1 MRWYK
6 RLGALLLAA
15 VLILGFC
22 QIPGDRAEAATTHI
36 ITDVEMIGDVREFSE
51 KKSQTSEKVVLADKD
66 PIMID
71 PQTHTVYFIY
81 KSLPAYPEVTTKTV
95 TYQYDLK
102 AYIRINAI
110 DPAGEI
116 NTEKIMS
123 NLVIQSK
130 LNKDGSVTHALA
142 VGLTAKTTNSETVRS
157 AACKLVS
164 ETERPD
170 FSIKFDGNNPQITS
184 MAMKAGMKIKGVPVK
199 EIKITQNKLS
209 SEQLATEDILDAG
222 VIDINLERNLVDGD
236 GVNQIEIN
244 SGYYTVEIGCPS
256 TYKYANINNYIIRW
270 QRNSKETY
278 LNLEAV
284 KADGT
289 TKQTF
294 RYKVNLNIAAHLY
307 TLSDRSFL
315 DIDGISDLT
324 TNIESR
330 VDNEAGGVMTIKTR
344 KYLSGL
350 SRLPVKPHYAA
361 GAFMVP
367 DSITGGTLN
376 EDGSITPKNLNKGLR
391 FTIQNAMGDQKP
403 YSIQVVT
410 PWALQWKDS
419 DNSQIKNVLKDDVVQ
434 ERTGA
439 ATHTVETL
447 DAGSNVEVQLT
458 APKGKVLDKVVLKK
472 GDGSTVDGVTYKNGS
487 FSFVMPSDVVT
498 IESISWKDGR
508 YHNVSVSAEDTDGKK
523 LDSQY
528 CTATIKVGDVED
540 TVAAV
545 NDTVT
550 LLPKTEEHPYYQ
562 YELDHWV
569 YDASLKNVKQDE
581 TTHALT
587 FTMPDQEVAI
597 KAVYKKT
604 GTQMTF
610 QLKGANGGW
619 FQGYMDN
626 QGHTFYVRTEGQG
639 YTDIFKPG
647 AQIKLSL
654 IITNS
659 TGYRFDGWKNAE
671 GTAWEDNGTWEGSQP
686 VITIDSEPQTWV
698 AEFKD
703 KAFGLVRL
711 QSADESQG
719 TVTGTYKESTGTT
732 FETVYEGEEVALTAT
747 AREGYLFD
755 HWEVVDEDNTTR
767 DLLKDAGST
776 ATLTRAEGDR
786 KELTVTAVFK
796 VDPAYKSK
804 ECEITNVEL
813 LDKDRKVVRGMTNK
827 DGRTLTI
834 ALTKTDM
841 SAEDAEGLAQ
851 EGKYYLRITHSD
863 KATVFH
869 RTFDD
874 AHPINPELAWN
885 KGNVTCPITVNSLG
899 EEFVVTAEDPTCQQT
914 YTIKIT
920 YESEKPVISD
930 MTVERTSET
939 EAKVTFTSDTKGNY
953 FYLYKKANAEE
964 PTQDEVLASA
974 LKGSIG
980 AGSSQTINLKDL
992 SNTAYKVYLVVKGNM
1007 NGAMPSDVVTIDVP
1021 KIGNYTVGNFCSESG
1036 GTVTVDKKRADAGE
1050 KITVT
1055 VTPKTGMKLDSLT
1068 YSTDLAGS
1076 APVSILDKK
1085 VSEGVYVFDMPTA
1098 NITIGC
1104 TWSKT
1109 SETEGPTIT
1118 GFVINGTSGTISQ
1131 SAGTIKITMPYGTD
1145 LTSLKPEITL
1155 QNAVSVSPASGTAV
1169 NLSSP
1174 VTYTVTAEDGTTK
1187 TYTVTAT
1194 VAAQS
1199 TSDKLWEGMLDNVG
1213 GSTDHSGKNTWWEKA
1228 KDKKKHNNYPTY
1240 W

>member
-15 VLILGFC
+15 VLILGLC
-22 QIPGDRAEAATTHI
+22 QIPGGEVEAATNFTIKNIEFTSKEITGGYDDYEHDDFVI
-36 ITDVEMIGDVREFSE
+36 ELSDTPIIWDKRNNEMYLVYKTLPDTSGLSAEDEEGIYFDITDGVNVE
-51 KKSQTSEKVVLADKD
+51 TD
-66 PIMID
+66 PDGAFGKI
-71 PQTHTVYFIY
+71 FIFVCANPEL
-81 KSLPAYPEVTTKTV
+81 SLWE
-95 TYQYDLK
+95 
-102 AYIRINAI
+102 
-110 DPAGEI
+110 
-116 NTEKIMS
+116 
-123 NLVIQSK
+123 IQSSSNEYEYAGPK
-130 LNKDGSVTHALA
+130 LI
-142 VGLTAKTTNSETVRS
+142 
-157 AACKLVS
+157 LVS
-164 ETERPD
+164 EDNKPNLDE
-170 FSIKFDGNNPQITS
+170 KFEGNFPQITS
-184 MAMKAGMKIKGVPVK
+184 FKMKEKINNLSVEEVT
-199 EIKITQNKLS
+199 ITQNKLTS
-209 SEQLATEDILDAG
+209 IQLENEELLDAG
-222 VIDINLERNLVDGD
+222 IIDIRLERNLSVEDA
-236 GVNQIEIN
+236 VNQVGIT
-244 SGYYTVEIGCPS
+244 SAFYDAT
-256 TYKYANINNYIIRW
+256 IRW
-270 QRNSKETY
+270 PDSYTTAKIISYSIDWKQNSQDPPY
-278 LNLEAV
+278 LELEAI

-294 RYKVNLNIAAHLY
+294 RYKVKLNIAAHLY

-315 DIDGISDLT
+315 DIGGISDLR

-330 VDNEAGGVMTIKTR
+330 VDNEEKGVMTIKTS
-344 KYLSGL
+344 KYLSRL
-350 SRLPVKPHYAA
+350 SGLPVKPHYAA

-376 EDGSITPKNLNKGLR
+376 KDGSITPKNLNKGLR

-434 ERTGA
+434 ERTFA
-439 ATHTVETL
+439 ATYTVETL

-472 GDGSTVDGVTYKNGS
+472 GDGSNVDGVTYKNGS

-508 YHNVSVSAEDTDGKK
+508 YHNVSVSAKDTDGKE

-540 TVAAV
+540 TVAAMK
-545 NDTVT
+545 DTVT
-550 LLPKTEEHPYYQ
+550 LLPKTEQHPYYQ
-562 YELDHWV
+562 YELDHWD
-569 YDASLKNVKQDE
+569 YDASVLKDARRNE

-587 FTMPDQEVAI
+587 FTMPDQEVAV

-647 AQIKLSL
+647 AQIKLNL
-654 IITNS
+654 TITNS
-659 TGYRFDGWKNAE
+659 TGYRFDGWKNAD
-671 GTAWEDNGTWEGSQP
+671 GTAWEDDGTWEGGQP

-703 KAFGLVRL
+703 KAFGLVTL

-719 TVTGTYKESTGTT
+719 TVTGTYKESTGIT

-767 DLLKDAGST
+767 DLLKDAGPT

-786 KELTVTAVFK
+786 KDLTVTAVFK

-841 SAEDAEGLAQ
+841 SAEDAEGLKM
-851 EGKYYLRITHSD
+851 EGKYFLRITHSP
-863 KATVFH
+863 KSTVYH
-869 RTFDD
+869 SSFDD
-874 AHPINPELAWN
+874 AHPTNPNLAWN
-885 KGNVTCPITVNSLG
+885 KGNVTCPIEVNSLG
-899 EEFVVTAEDPTCQQT
+899 EEFVVTAKDPTCQQT

-1007 NGAMPSDVVTIDVP
+1007 NGAMPSDVVAIAVP
-1021 KIGNYTVGNFCSESG
+1021 KIGTYTVGNFCSESG
-1036 GTVTVDKKRADAGE
+1036 GTVTVDKTRADAGE

-1109 SETEGPTIT
+1109 SETDGPTIT

-1169 NLSSP
+1169 NLSGP

>member
-15 VLILGFC
+15 VLILGLC
-22 QIPGDRAEAATTHI
+22 QIPKGEVEAGSKYSITNITLLDGKRTFTGDKGNI
-36 ITDVEMIGDVREFSE
+36 IT
-51 KKSQTSEKVVLADKD
+51 LAEKD
-66 PIMID
+66 PIVVDTASDII
-71 PQTHTVYFIY
+71 TIY
-81 KSLPAYPEVTTKTV
+81 YTSISDFPTGDSTEWET
-95 TYQYDLK
+95 YDLK
-102 AYIRINAI
+102 NDVEITVKGFTENVSKRTFAIYTDPNKKVSGRIIAQ
-110 DPAGEI
+110 
-116 NTEKIMS
+116 EKPIKKAS
-123 NLVIQSK
+123 YLADTGNLVLKPESERS
-130 LNKDGSVTHALA
+130 DGT
-142 VGLTAKTTNSETVRS
+142 
-157 AACKLVS
+157 
-164 ETERPD
+164 
-170 FSIKFDGNNPQITS
+170 KFDGNYPQITS
-184 MAMKAGMKIKGVPVK
+184 FKVKDGVEIKGVLVK
-199 EIKITQNKLS
+199 STEVKSLKLTD
-209 SEQLATEDILDAG
+209 EQLNEDVIDAGIINIVLQTPLKATDDVAQVTLSNAFYIAKIGRPESYVSAILDNTTLNWRPNTQA
-222 VIDINLERNLVDGD
+222 
-236 GVNQIEIN
+236 
-244 SGYYTVEIGCPS
+244 
-256 TYKYANINNYIIRW
+256 
-270 QRNSKETY
+270 TY
-278 LNLEAV
+278 LNINAK

-289 TKQTF
+289 EQIF
-294 RYKVNLNIAAHLY
+294 RYKVNLNIAACLY
-307 TLSDRSFL
+307 VSQDDFKSFL
-315 DIDGISDLT
+315 DIDGILGLT
-324 TNIESR
+324 SNIESR

-376 EDGSITPKNLNKGLR
+376 KDGSITPKNLNTGLR

-458 APKGKVLDKVVLKK
+458 APKGKVLDKVVLKN

-498 IESISWKDGR
+498 IESISWKDGS
-508 YHNVSVSAEDTDGKK
+508 YHNVSVSVKDTDGKK

-540 TVAAV
+540 TVAAMG
-545 NDTVT
+545 DTVT
-550 LLPKTEEHPYYQ
+550 LLSKTEEHPYYQ
-562 YELDHWV
+562 YELDHWD
-569 YDASLKNVKQDE
+569 YDASVLKDARRDE

-587 FTMPDQEVAI
+587 FTMPNQEVAV

-619 FQGYMDN
+619 FQGYMDK
-626 QGHTFYVRTEGQG
+626 QGHTFNVRTEGQG
-639 YTDIFKPG
+639 YTDIFKRG
-647 AQIKLSL
+647 AQIKLNL
-654 IITNS
+654 TITNS
-659 TGYRFDGWKNAE
+659 TGYRFDGWKNAD
-671 GTAWEDNGTWEGSQP
+671 GTAWEDNGTWEGGQP

-698 AEFKD
+698 AEFKA
-703 KAFGLVRL
+703 KAFGSVRL

-732 FETVYEGEEVALTAT
+732 FETVYEGEKVALTAT

-767 DLLKDAGST
+767 DLLKDAGPT
-776 ATLTRAEGDR
+776 ATLTRAEGDG
-786 KELTVTAVFK
+786 KDLTVTAVFK
-796 VDPAYKSK
+796 VDPNYKSK

-813 LDKDRKVVRGMTNK
+813 LDKDGKVVRGMTNK

-874 AHPINPELAWN
+874 AHPINPDLAWN

-899 EEFVVTAEDPTCQQT
+899 EEFVVTAEDPMCQKT

-930 MTVERTSET
+930 VTVERTSET

-1007 NGAMPSDVVTIDVP
+1007 NGAMPSDVVAIDVP
-1021 KIGNYTVGNFCSESG
+1021 KIGTYTVGNFCSESG

-1109 SETEGPTIT
+1109 SETDGPTIT

>member
-6 RLGALLLAA
+6 RLGALLLSA
-15 VLILGFC
+15 VLILGLC
-22 QIPGDRAEAATTHI
+22 QIPKGEVEAGSKYSITNITLLAGKKTFTGDKGNI
-36 ITDVEMIGDVREFSE
+36 IT
-51 KKSQTSEKVVLADKD
+51 LAEKD
-66 PIMID
+66 PIVVDTASDII
-71 PQTHTVYFIY
+71 TIY
-81 KSLPAYPEVTTKTV
+81 YTSISDFPTGDSTEWET
-95 TYQYDLK
+95 YDLK
-102 AYIRINAI
+102 NDVEITVKGFTENVSKRTFAIYTDPNKKVSGRIIAQ
-110 DPAGEI
+110 
-116 NTEKIMS
+116 EKPTKKAS
-123 NLVIQSK
+123 Y
-130 LNKDGSVTHALA
+130 LA
-142 VGLTAKTTNSETVRS
+142 DSG
-157 AACKLVS
+157 KLVLKPES
-164 ETERPD
+164 ERSDGT
-170 FSIKFDGNNPQITS
+170 KFAGNYPQITS
-184 MAMKAGMKIKGVPVK
+184 FKVKDGVEIKGVLVK
-199 EIKITQNKLS
+199 STEVTSLKLTD
-209 SEQLATEDILDAG
+209 EQLNEDVIDAGIINIVLQTPLKATDDVAQVTLSNAFYIAKIGRPESYVSAILDNTTLNWRPNTQA
-222 VIDINLERNLVDGD
+222 
-236 GVNQIEIN
+236 
-244 SGYYTVEIGCPS
+244 
-256 TYKYANINNYIIRW
+256 
-270 QRNSKETY
+270 TY
-278 LNLEAV
+278 LNINAK

-289 TKQTF
+289 EQIF
-294 RYKVNLNIAAHLY
+294 RYKVNLNIAACLY
-307 TLSDRSFL
+307 VSQDDFKSFL
-315 DIDGISDLT
+315 DIDGISGLT
-324 TNIESR
+324 TDIKSR
-330 VDNEAGGVMTIKTR
+330 VDNEEKGVMTITTK
-344 KYLSGL
+344 KYLSRLSGL
-350 SRLPVKPHYAA
+350 RVKPHYAA
-361 GAFMVP
+361 GAFMDP

-376 EDGSITPKNLNKGLR
+376 EDGSITPKNLNTGLR
-391 FTIQNAMGDQKP
+391 FTIQNAMGDKKP

-410 PWALQWKDS
+410 PWALQWEDS
-419 DNSQIKNVLKDDVVQ
+419 INSQIKNVLKDDVVQ
-434 ERTGA
+434 ERTDA

-447 DAGSNVEVQLT
+447 DADSNVEVQLT
-458 APKGKVLDKVVLKK
+458 APKGKVLDKVVLEKGNGNIVEDVKYKK
-472 GDGSTVDGVTYKNGS
+472 GS

-498 IESISWKDGR
+498 IKSISWKPGR
-508 YHNVSVSAEDTDGKK
+508 YHNVSVSAVDTDGKK

-528 CTATIKVGDVED
+528 CTATIKVGDVDD
-540 TVAAV
+540 TVADV

-550 LLPKTEEHPYYQ
+550 LLSKTKDHPYYQ

-569 YDASLKNVKQDE
+569 YDPSLQNVKQDE
-581 TTHALT
+581 TTHELT
-587 FTMPDQEVAI
+587 FTMPDKEVAI
-597 KAVYKKT
+597 TAVYKKT

-626 QGHTFYVRTEGQG
+626 RGNTFNVRTEGQG
-639 YTDIFKPG
+639 YTDIFKRG
-647 AQIKLSL
+647 ARIKLNL
-654 IITNS
+654 TITNS
-659 TGYRFDGWKNAE
+659 TGYRFDGWKNE
-671 GTAWEDNGTWEGSQP
+671 YGTAWEDDGTWEGGQP
-686 VITIDSEPQTWV
+686 VITIGSESQTWV

-703 KAFGLVRL
+703 KLFGSVRL

-732 FETVYEGEEVALTAT
+732 FETVFEGEEVALTAT

-755 HWEVVDEDNTTR
+755 YWKVVDDANTTR
-767 DLLKDAGST
+767 DLLKDAGPT
-776 ATLTRAEGDR
+776 ATLTRAEGDG
-786 KELTVTAVFK
+786 KDLTVTAVFK
-796 VDPAYKSK
+796 VDQAYKSK

-813 LDKDRKVVRGMTNK
+813 LDKDGKVVRGMPNK

-841 SAEDAEGLAQ
+841 SAEDAEGLKM
-851 EGKYYLRITHSD
+851 EGKYFLRITHSP
-863 KATVFH
+863 KSTVYHSSFN
-869 RTFDD
+869 D
-874 AHPINPELAWN
+874 ALPTNPNLAWN
-885 KGNVTCPITVNSLG
+885 KGNVTCPIEVNSLG

-930 MTVERTSET
+930 VTVERTSET
-939 EAKVTFTSDTKGNY
+939 AKVTFTSDTKGNY

-964 PTQDEVLASA
+964 PTQDDVLASA

-1007 NGAMPSDVVTIDVP
+1007 KGAMPSDVVTIEVP
-1021 KIGNYTVGNFCSESG
+1021 KLGTYTVGNFCSESG
-1036 GTVTVDKKRADAGE
+1036 GTVTVDKTRADAGE

-1055 VTPKTGMKLDSLT
+1055 VTPKAGMKLDSLT

-1109 SETEGPTIT
+1109 SETDGPTIK

-1145 LTSLKPEITL
+1145 LTSLKPEIAL

-1169 NLSSP
+1169 NLSGP

>member
-15 VLILGFC
+15 VLILGLC
-22 QIPGDRAEAATTHI
+22 QIPGDRVEAAETYK
-36 ITDVEMIGDVREFSE
+36 ITDVKVKNDI
-51 KKSQTSEKVVLADKD
+51 TSFNCNYGPSKNSDKRLMLADNPIRVDTQKD
-66 PIMID
+66 I
-71 PQTHTVYFIY
+71 VYVVY
-81 KSLPAYPEVTTKTV
+81 KSLPEYPDTGADWYGTANDIKVTLAPSADDATIKLFRVILSGTTKTATALLQV
-95 TYQYDLK
+95 QVGKTKVVYNNSRGNIKVLSESDY
-102 AYIRINAI
+102 
-110 DPAGEI
+110 
-116 NTEKIMS
+116 
-123 NLVIQSK
+123 SK
-130 LNKDGSVTHALA
+130 L
-142 VGLTAKTTNSETVRS
+142 SENTF
-157 AACKLVS
+157 
-164 ETERPD
+164 E
-170 FSIKFDGNNPQITS
+170 GNYPQITS
-184 MAMKAGMKIKGVPVK
+184 FGLLAGKDIAGVSTDGALV
-199 EIKITQNKLS
+199 KITQNNIKDADLNS
-209 SEQLATEDILDAG
+209 SKSLDAG
-222 VIDINLERNLVDGD
+222 SIDITLTQSIDAYSQVRLSNA
-236 GVNQIEIN
+236 
-244 SGYYTVEIGCPS
+244 YYTAEFGCPN
-256 TYKYANINNYIIRW
+256 TYQAASIQKEDLVW
-270 QRNSKETY
+270 DSKTHIVY
-278 LNLEAV
+278 LNLLATNKNNLE
-284 KADGT
+284 
-289 TKQTF
+289 QTF
-294 RYKVNLNIAAHLY
+294 RYKVNLNIAGYLY

-315 DIDGISDLT
+315 DIDGILGLT

-330 VDNEAGGVMTIKTR
+330 VDNEAKGVMTIKTR

-350 SRLPVKPHYAA
+350 SGLPVKPHYAA
-361 GAFMVP
+361 GAFMVA

-376 EDGSITPKNLNKGLR
+376 KDGSITPENLNKGLR

-528 CTATIKVGDVED
+528 CSATIKVGDVED

-610 QLKGANGGW
+610 QLKGANGGR

-626 QGHTFYVRTEGQG
+626 QGHTFYVSTEGQG

-654 IITNS
+654 TITNS

-671 GTAWEDNGTWEGSQP
+671 GTAWEDDGTWEGSQP
-686 VITIDSEPQTWV
+686 VITIGSEPQTWV
-698 AEFKD
+698 AEFKA
-703 KAFGLVRL
+703 KAFGSVRL
-711 QSADESQG
+711 QCADESQG

-755 HWEVVDEDNTTR
+755 HWEVVDEDKTTR
-767 DLLKDAGST
+767 DLLKDAGPT
-776 ATLTRAEGDR
+776 ATLTRAEGDG
-786 KELTVTAVFK
+786 KDLTVTAVFK

-874 AHPINPELAWN
+874 AHPINPDLAWN

-899 EEFVVTAEDPTCQQT
+899 EEFVVTAEDPTCQKT

-930 MTVERTSET
+930 VTVERTSET

-953 FYLYKKANAEE
+953 FYRYKKANADE
-964 PTQDEVLASA
+964 PTQDEVLASP

-992 SNTAYKVYLVVKGNM
+992 SDTAYKVYLVVKGNM
-1007 NGAMPSDVVTIDVP
+1007 NGSMPSDVMEIDVP
-1021 KIGNYTVGNFCSESG
+1021 KLGSYTIGNVCSNSG
-1036 GTVTVDKKRADAGE
+1036 GTVTIDKKRADAGE

-1055 VTPKTGMKLDSLT
+1055 VTANAGMKLDSLVYT
-1068 YSTDLAGS
+1068 KDNAPGM
-1076 APVSILDKK
+1076 APVSILDGK
-1085 VSEGVYVFDMPTA
+1085 VSDGVYTFEMPTA
-1098 NITIGC
+1098 HITVGC
-1104 TWSKT
+1104 TWSKA
-1109 SETEGPTIT
+1109 SETDGPIISA
-1118 GFVINGTSGTISQ
+1118 FQINGVSGTISQ
-1131 SAGTIKITMPYGTD
+1131 TAGTIKITLPYGTD
-1145 LTSLKPEITL
+1145 LTSLKPEITVK
-1155 QNAVSVSPASGTAV
+1155 NAKSVSPASGAAV
-1169 NLSSP
+1169 NLTAP

-1194 VAAQS
+1194 VADKS
-1199 TSDKLWEGMLDNVG
+1199 LSDKLWEDVLNQTG
-1213 GSTDHSGKNTWWEKA
+1213 GSTDSSGKNTWWNKA
-1228 KDKKKHNNYPTY
+1228 RDMKKNNNYPTY

>member
-15 VLILGFC
+15 VLILGLC
-22 QIPGDRAEAATTHI
+22 QIPGGDVEAATAVTYRVKNVTFNKTTF
-36 ITDVEMIGDVREFSE
+36 TDSTGQYTM
-51 KKSQTSEKVVLADKD
+51 QLADTNPVMVDEKND
-66 PIMID
+66 TIYI
-71 PQTHTVYFIY
+71 IY
-81 KSLPAYPEVTTKTV
+81 KSIP
-95 TYQYDLK
+95 
-102 AYIRINAI
+102 
-110 DPAGEI
+110 
-116 NTEKIMS
+116 
-123 NLVIQSK
+123 
-130 LNKDGSVTHALA
+130 
-142 VGLTAKTTNSETVRS
+142 
-157 AACKLVS
+157 
-164 ETERPD
+164 ERPD
-170 FSIKFDGNNPQITS
+170 GNTIQFICKNDVAIESDPSSTAVYQFTIAVISKSIEGASTTATVKVGTRRDKTTTRFVLKSEADRPTIGGDKFDGKYPQITS
-184 MAMKAGMKIKGVPVK
+184 FDLLAGNKIAGISTNNATVDIVQK
-199 EIKITQNKLS
+199 
-209 SEQLATEDILDAG
+209 QLTAEELASNNILDAG
-222 VIDINLERNLVDGD
+222 SINITLAEAIGASSQVRLEKT
-236 GVNQIEIN
+236 
-244 SGYYTVEIGCPS
+244 YYSVKSGCPD
-256 TYKYANINNYIIRW
+256 TYQRASVLTKDLIWDSKTHEVYLDLSAKKANGSDQI
-270 QRNSKETY
+270 
-278 LNLEAV
+278 
-284 KADGT
+284 
-289 TKQTF
+289 F
-294 RYKVNLNIAAHLY
+294 RYRVNLNIAGYLY
-307 TLSDRSFL
+307 TLSDNSFL
-315 DIDGISDLT
+315 DISGFFGSNM
-324 TNIESR
+324 NIESC
-330 VDNEAGGVMTIKTR
+330 VSDEVEGVMTITTK
-344 KYLSGL
+344 KYVFALSK
-350 SRLPVKPHYAA
+350 STITPHYAA
-361 GAFMVP
+361 GAFMVA

-376 EDGSITPKNLNKGLR
+376 EDGSITPENLNKGLS
-391 FTIQNAMGDQKP
+391 FKIQNAMGNQKT

-410 PWALQWKDS
+410 PWAMQWNDSINNQLKRVLMNGTVQTSALIAQGTFMADTLTKD
-419 DNSQIKNVLKDDVVQ
+419 
-434 ERTGA
+434 
-439 ATHTVETL
+439 
-447 DAGSNVEVQLT
+447 SNVEVQLT
-458 APKGKVLDKVVLKK
+458 TPKGQVLDKVVLKK
-472 GDGSTVDGVTYKNGS
+472 SDGSTVDGVTYKNGS

-498 IESISWKDGR
+498 IESISWKDGS
-508 YHNVSVSAEDTDGKK
+508 YHNVSVSAEDTDGKE

-528 CTATIKVGDVED
+528 CTATIKVGDMED
-540 TVAAV
+540 AVAAV

-562 YELDHWV
+562 YEFDHWD
-569 YDASLKNVKQDE
+569 YGASVLNGEQLDE

-587 FTMPDQEVAI
+587 FTMPDQEVAV

-647 AQIKLSL
+647 AQIKLNL
-654 IITNS
+654 MITNS
-659 TGYRFDGWKNAE
+659 TGYRFDGWKNAA
-671 GTAWEDNGTWEGSQP
+671 GTAWEDDGSWEGGSP
-686 VITIDSEPQTWV
+686 VITVGSERQTWV

-703 KAFGLVRL
+703 KAFGSVTL

-719 TVTGTYKESTGTT
+719 TVTGTHKESTGTS
-732 FETVYEGEEVALTAT
+732 FDQVFEGEEVALTAT

-755 HWEVVDEDNTTR
+755 QWKVVDEDNTTR
-767 DLLKDAGST
+767 DLLKDAGPK

-786 KELTVTAVFK
+786 KDLTVTAVFK

-813 LDKDRKVVRGMTNK
+813 LDKDGKVVRGMTNK

-841 SAEDAEGLAQ
+841 SAEDAEGLKM
-851 EGKYYLRITHSD
+851 EGKYFLRITHSP
-863 KATVFH
+863 KSMVYHSSFN
-869 RTFDD
+869 D
-874 AHPINPELAWN
+874 ALPTNPNLAWN
-885 KGNVTCPITVNSLG
+885 KGNVTCPIEVNSLG
-899 EEFVVTAEDPTCQQT
+899 EEFVVTAQDPTYHQT

-930 MTVERTSET
+930 VTVERTSET
-939 EAKVTFTSDTKGNY
+939 AKVTFTSDTKGNY

-1007 NGAMPSDVVTIDVP
+1007 KGAMPSDVVTIEVP
-1021 KIGNYTVGNFCSESG
+1021 KLGTYTVGNFCSESG
-1036 GTVTVDKKRADAGE
+1036 GTVTVDKTRADAGE

-1109 SETEGPTIT
+1109 SETDGPTIT

-1169 NLSSP
+1169 NLSGP

>member
-15 VLILGFC
+15 VLILGLC
-22 QIPGDRAEAATTHI
+22 QIPKGEVEAGSKYSITNITLLDGKRTFTGDKGNI
-36 ITDVEMIGDVREFSE
+36 IT
-51 KKSQTSEKVVLADKD
+51 LAEKD
-66 PIMID
+66 PIVVDTASDII
-71 PQTHTVYFIY
+71 TIY
-81 KSLPAYPEVTTKTV
+81 YTSISDFPTGDSTEWET
-95 TYQYDLK
+95 YDLK
-102 AYIRINAI
+102 NDVEITVKGFTENVSKRTFAIYTYPNKKVSGRIIAQ
-110 DPAGEI
+110 
-116 NTEKIMS
+116 EKPTKKAS
-123 NLVIQSK
+123 YLADTGNLVLKPESERS
-130 LNKDGSVTHALA
+130 DGT
-142 VGLTAKTTNSETVRS
+142 
-157 AACKLVS
+157 
-164 ETERPD
+164 
-170 FSIKFDGNNPQITS
+170 KFDGNYPQITS
-184 MAMKAGMKIKGVPVK
+184 FKVKDGVEIKGVLVK
-199 EIKITQNKLS
+199 STEVKSLKLTD
-209 SEQLATEDILDAG
+209 EQLNEDVIDAGIINIVLQTPLKATDDVAQVTLSNAFYIAKIGRPESYVSAILDNTTLNWRPNTQA
-222 VIDINLERNLVDGD
+222 
-236 GVNQIEIN
+236 
-244 SGYYTVEIGCPS
+244 
-256 TYKYANINNYIIRW
+256 
-270 QRNSKETY
+270 TY
-278 LNLEAV
+278 LNINAK

-289 TKQTF
+289 EQIF
-294 RYKVNLNIAAHLY
+294 RYKVNLNIAACLY
-307 TLSDRSFL
+307 VSQDDFKSFL
-315 DIDGISDLT
+315 DIDGILGLT
-324 TNIESR
+324 SNIESR

-376 EDGSITPKNLNKGLR
+376 KDGSITPKNLNTGLR

-458 APKGKVLDKVVLKK
+458 APKGKVLDKVVLKN

-498 IESISWKDGR
+498 IESISWKDGS
-508 YHNVSVSAEDTDGKK
+508 YHNVSVSVKDTDGKK

-550 LLPKTEEHPYYQ
+550 LTAKTEPHDYYKYQ
-562 YELDHWV
+562 LDHWEYNAEV
-569 YDASLKNVKQDE
+569 LKDAQADKE
-581 TTHALT
+581 AGTLT

-597 KAVYKKT
+597 TPVYKKV

-610 QLKGANGGW
+610 GIKEPDGGS
-619 FQGYMDN
+619 FRGFYGDGYYLQVDKTN
-626 QGHTFYVRTEGQG
+626 PS
-639 YTDIFKPG
+639 YTDIYKPG
-647 AQIKLSL
+647 ARIQLSL
-654 IITNS
+654 TVNS
-659 TGYRFDGWKNAE
+659 TGYRFVGWTDGQGNTWGQDAANWSGNNA
-671 GTAWEDNGTWEGSQP
+671 TLTIGS
-686 VITIDSEPQTWV
+686 TPQTWI
-698 AEFKD
+698 AEFEAKQFASVTLKSEND
-703 KAFGLVRL
+703 
-711 QSADESQG
+711 QMG
-719 TVTGTYKESTGTT
+719 TVTGTYQDKEGTY
-732 FETVYEGEEVALTAT
+732 FDTVFDGDEITLKAAPKK
-747 AREGYLFD
+747 GYLFD
-755 HWEVVDEDNTTR
+755 KWEVAGAEVTMPE
-767 DLLKDAGST
+767 DAGAET
-776 ATLTRAEGDR
+776 TFTMPKTGQDLTI
-786 KELTVTAVFK
+786 TAVFK
-796 VDPAYKSK
+796 EDPDYKSDA
-804 ECEITNVEL
+804 CEITNVEL
-813 LDKDRKVVRGMTNK
+813 LDSDGKVVRAMTGK
-827 DGRTLTI
+827 EGTTLTI

-874 AHPINPELAWN
+874 AHPSYPDLAWN

-899 EEFVVTAEDPTCQQT
+899 EEFVVTAEAPKYQKT

-953 FYLYKKANAEE
+953 SYLYKKANAEE

-1007 NGAMPSDVVTIDVP
+1007 NGAMPSDVVAIDVP
-1021 KIGNYTVGNFCSESG
+1021 KIGTYTVGNFCSESG

>member
-15 VLILGFC
+15 VLILGLC
-22 QIPGDRAEAATTHI
+22 QIPGGDVEAATAVTYRVKNVTFNKTTF
-36 ITDVEMIGDVREFSE
+36 TDSTGQYTM
-51 KKSQTSEKVVLADKD
+51 QLADTNPVMVDEKND
-66 PIMID
+66 II
-71 PQTHTVYFIY
+71 YIIY
-81 KSLPAYPEVTTKTV
+81 KSIP
-95 TYQYDLK
+95 
-102 AYIRINAI
+102 
-110 DPAGEI
+110 
-116 NTEKIMS
+116 
-123 NLVIQSK
+123 
-130 LNKDGSVTHALA
+130 
-142 VGLTAKTTNSETVRS
+142 
-157 AACKLVS
+157 
-164 ETERPD
+164 ERPD
-170 FSIKFDGNNPQITS
+170 GDTIQFICKNDVAIESDPSSTKVYQFTIAVNSKSIEGDPTKATVKVGTRRDITTTTFVLKSDTDRPTIGGDKFDGEYPQITS
-184 MAMKAGMKIKGVPVK
+184 FDLLAGN
-199 EIKITQNKLS
+199 EIAGISTNNATVDIVQKHLTA
-209 SEQLATEDILDAG
+209 EELASNNILDAG
-222 VIDINLERNLVDGD
+222 SINITLAEAIGAFRQVRLGKTYYSVKSGCPDITYQTASVLTKDLLWDSRTHIVYLDLLATNKNNLE
-236 GVNQIEIN
+236 
-244 SGYYTVEIGCPS
+244 
-256 TYKYANINNYIIRW
+256 
-270 QRNSKETY
+270 
-278 LNLEAV
+278 
-284 KADGT
+284 
-289 TKQTF
+289 QTF
-294 RYKVNLNIAAHLY
+294 RYKVNLNIAGYLY

-315 DIDGISDLT
+315 DIDGILGLT

-330 VDNEAGGVMTIKTR
+330 VDNEVDGVMTIKTR

-350 SRLPVKPHYAA
+350 SGLPVKPHYAA
-361 GAFMVP
+361 GAFMVA

-376 EDGSITPKNLNKGLR
+376 KDGSITPENLNKGLSFR
-391 FTIQNAMGDQKP
+391 IQNAMGDQKP

-410 PWALQWKDS
+410 PWALQWKGS
-419 DNSQIKNVLKDDVVQ
+419 DNSQIKNVLKDGVVQ

-439 ATHTVETL
+439 ATYTVETL

-508 YHNVSVSAEDTDGKK
+508 YHNVSVSAEDTDGKE

-540 TVAAV
+540 TVAAMK
-545 NDTVT
+545 DTVT
-550 LLPKTEEHPYYQ
+550 LLPKTEQHPYYQ
-562 YELDHWV
+562 YELDHWD
-569 YDASLKNVKQDE
+569 YDASVLKDARRDE

-587 FTMPDQEVAI
+587 FTMPDQEVAV

-647 AQIKLSL
+647 AQIKLNLTS
-654 IITNS
+654 TNS
-659 TGYRFDGWKNAE
+659 TGYRFDGWKNAY
-671 GTAWEDNGTWEGSQP
+671 GTAWEDNGTWKGGQP
-686 VITIDSEPQTWV
+686 VIMIGSEPQTWV
-698 AEFKD
+698 AEFKA
-703 KAFGLVRL
+703 KAFGSVTL

-719 TVTGTYKESTGTT
+719 TVTGTYKESTGIT

-747 AREGYLFD
+747 ASEGYLFD
-755 HWEVVDEDNTTR
+755 HWDVVDEDNTTR
-767 DLLKDAGST
+767 DLLKDAGPT
-776 ATLTRAEGDR
+776 ATLTRAEGDG
-786 KELTVTAVFK
+786 KDLTVTAVFK
-796 VDPAYKSK
+796 VDPVYKSK

-813 LDKDRKVVRGMTNK
+813 LDKDGKVVRGMSNK

-841 SAEDAEGLAQ
+841 SAEDAEGLKM
-851 EGKYYLRITHSD
+851 EGKYFLRITHSP
-863 KATVFH
+863 KSTVYH
-869 RTFDD
+869 SSFDD
-874 AHPINPELAWN
+874 AHPTNPDLAWN
-885 KGNVTCPITVNSLG
+885 KGNVTCPIEVNSLG

-930 MTVERTSET
+930 MTVERASET

-953 FYLYKKANAEE
+953 SYLYKKANAEE

-1007 NGAMPSDVVTIDVP
+1007 NGAMPSDVVAIAVP
-1021 KIGNYTVGNFCSESG
+1021 KIGTYTVGNFCSESG
-1036 GTVTVDKKRADAGE
+1036 GTVTVDKTRADAGE

-1109 SETEGPTIT
+1109 SETDGPTIT

-1169 NLSSP
+1169 NLSGP

>member
-15 VLILGFC
+15 VLILGLC
-22 QIPGDRAEAATTHI
+22 QIPGGEVEAATNFTIKNIEFTSKEITGGYDDYEHDDFVI
-36 ITDVEMIGDVREFSE
+36 ELSDTPIIWDKRNNEMYLVYKTLPDTSGLSAEDEEGIYFDITDGVNVE
-51 KKSQTSEKVVLADKD
+51 TD
-66 PIMID
+66 PDGAFGKI
-71 PQTHTVYFIY
+71 FIFVCANPEL
-81 KSLPAYPEVTTKTV
+81 SLWE
-95 TYQYDLK
+95 
-102 AYIRINAI
+102 
-110 DPAGEI
+110 
-116 NTEKIMS
+116 
-123 NLVIQSK
+123 IQSSSNEYEYAGPK
-130 LNKDGSVTHALA
+130 LI
-142 VGLTAKTTNSETVRS
+142 
-157 AACKLVS
+157 LVS
-164 ETERPD
+164 EDNKPNLDE
-170 FSIKFDGNNPQITS
+170 KFEGNFPQITS
-184 MAMKAGMKIKGVPVK
+184 FKMKEKINNLSVEEVT
-199 EIKITQNKLS
+199 ITQNKLTS
-209 SEQLATEDILDAG
+209 IQLENEELLDAG
-222 VIDINLERNLVDGD
+222 IIDIRLERNLSVEDA
-236 GVNQIEIN
+236 VNQVGIT
-244 SGYYTVEIGCPS
+244 SAFYDAT
-256 TYKYANINNYIIRW
+256 IRW
-270 QRNSKETY
+270 PDSYTTAKIISYSIDWKQNSQDPPY
-278 LNLEAV
+278 LELEAI

-294 RYKVNLNIAAHLY
+294 RYKVKLNIAAHLY

-315 DIDGISDLT
+315 DIGGISNLR

-330 VDNEAGGVMTIKTR
+330 VDNEEKGVMTIKTS
-344 KYLSGL
+344 KYLSRL
-350 SRLPVKPHYAA
+350 SGLPVKPHYAA

-376 EDGSITPKNLNKGLR
+376 KDGSITPKNLNKGLR

-419 DNSQIKNVLKDDVVQ
+419 DNSQIKNVLKDGVVQ
-434 ERTGA
+434 DRTFA
-439 ATHTVETL
+439 ATYTVETL

-498 IESISWKDGR
+498 IESISWKNGR

-550 LLPKTEEHPYYQ
+550 LTAKTEPHDYYKYQ
-562 YELDHWV
+562 LDHWEYNAEV
-569 YDASLKNVKQDE
+569 LKDAQADKE
-581 TTHALT
+581 AGTLT

-597 KAVYKKT
+597 TPVYKKV

-610 QLKGANGGW
+610 GIKEPDGGS
-619 FQGYMDN
+619 FRGFYGDGYYLQVDKTN
-626 QGHTFYVRTEGQG
+626 PS
-639 YTDIFKPG
+639 YTDIYKPG
-647 AQIKLSL
+647 ARIQLSL
-654 IITNS
+654 TVNS
-659 TGYRFDGWKNAE
+659 TGYRFVGWTDGQGNTWGQDAANWSGNNA
-671 GTAWEDNGTWEGSQP
+671 TLTIGS
-686 VITIDSEPQTWV
+686 TPQTWI
-698 AEFKD
+698 AEFEAKQFASVTLKSEND
-703 KAFGLVRL
+703 
-711 QSADESQG
+711 QMG
-719 TVTGTYKESTGTT
+719 TVTGTYQDKEGTY
-732 FETVYEGEEVALTAT
+732 FDTVFDGDEITLKAAPKK
-747 AREGYLFD
+747 GYLFD
-755 HWEVVDEDNTTR
+755 KWEVAGAEVTMPE
-767 DLLKDAGST
+767 DAGAET
-776 ATLTRAEGDR
+776 TFTMPKTGQDLTI
-786 KELTVTAVFK
+786 TAVFK
-796 VDPAYKSK
+796 EDPDYKSDA
-804 ECEITNVEL
+804 CEITNVEL
-813 LDKDRKVVRGMTNK
+813 LDSDGKVVRAMTGK
-827 DGRTLTI
+827 EGTTLTI

-874 AHPINPELAWN
+874 AHPSYPDLAWN

-899 EEFVVTAEDPTCQQT
+899 EEFVVTAEDPMCQQT

-953 FYLYKKANAEE
+953 SYLYKKANAEE

-1007 NGAMPSDVVTIDVP
+1007 NGAMPSDVVAIAVP
-1021 KIGNYTVGNFCSESG
+1021 KIGTYTVGNFCSESG
-1036 GTVTVDKKRADAGE
+1036 GTVTVDKTRADAGE

-1169 NLSSP
+1169 NLSGP

>member
-15 VLILGFC
+15 VLILGLC
-22 QIPGDRAEAATTHI
+22 QIPGGDVEAAAAVTYRVKNVTFNKTTF
-36 ITDVEMIGDVREFSE
+36 TDSTGKYTM
-51 KKSQTSEKVVLADKD
+51 QLADTNPVMVDEKND
-66 PIMID
+66 KIYI
-71 PQTHTVYFIY
+71 IY
-81 KSLPAYPEVTTKTV
+81 KSIP
-95 TYQYDLK
+95 
-102 AYIRINAI
+102 
-110 DPAGEI
+110 
-116 NTEKIMS
+116 
-123 NLVIQSK
+123 
-130 LNKDGSVTHALA
+130 
-142 VGLTAKTTNSETVRS
+142 
-157 AACKLVS
+157 
-164 ETERPD
+164 ERPD
-170 FSIKFDGNNPQITS
+170 GDTIQFICKNDVAIESDPSSTNVYRFTISVFSKSIEGDPTKVTVNVGTRRDKTTTTFVLKSDTDRPTIGGDKFDGEYPQITS
-184 MAMKAGMKIKGVPVK
+184 FDLLAGN
-199 EIKITQNKLS
+199 EIAGISTNNATVDIVQKHLTA
-209 SEQLATEDILDAG
+209 EELASNNILDAG
-222 VIDINLERNLVDGD
+222 SINITLAEAIGAFPQVRLG
-236 GVNQIEIN
+236 ET
-244 SGYYTVEIGCPS
+244 YYSVKSGCPDI
-256 TYKYANINNYIIRW
+256 TYQTASVLTKDLIW
-270 QRNSKETY
+270 DSKTHIVY
-278 LNLEAV
+278 LDLSAKKENGS
-284 KADGT
+284 D
-289 TKQTF
+289 QIF
-294 RYKVNLNIAAHLY
+294 RYRVNLNIAGYLY

-315 DIDGISDLT
+315 DIEGISDLT
-324 TNIESR
+324 SNIESR
-330 VDNEAGGVMTIKTR
+330 VDNEAERVMTIKTR
-344 KYLSGL
+344 KYLSKL
-350 SRLPVKPHYAA
+350 SRLRVKPHYAA
-361 GAFMVP
+361 GAFMA
-367 DSITGGTLN
+367 DDKITGGTLN
-376 EDGSITPKNLNKGLR
+376 KDGSITPENLNKGLS
-391 FTIQNAMGDQKP
+391 FTIQNAMGDKKP

-419 DNSQIKNVLKDDVVQ
+419 INSQIKNVLKNGDVQ
-434 ERTGA
+434 ESTFA
-439 ATHTVETL
+439 ATYTVETL

-508 YHNVSVSAEDTDGKK
+508 YHNVSVSAEDTDRKK

-562 YELDHWV
+562 YELDHWI

-626 QGHTFYVRTEGQG
+626 QGHTFSVRTEGQG

-659 TGYRFDGWKNAE
+659 TGYRFDGWKNAK

-686 VITIDSEPQTWV
+686 VITIGSESQTWV

-767 DLLKDAGST
+767 DLLKHAGST

-786 KELTVTAVFK
+786 KDLTVTAVFK

-804 ECEITNVEL
+804 KCEITNVEL

-874 AHPINPELAWN
+874 AHPINPDLAWN

-899 EEFVVTAEDPTCQQT
+899 EEFVVTAEDPMCQQT

-953 FYLYKKANAEE
+953 SYLYKKANAEE

-1007 NGAMPSDVVTIDVP
+1007 NGAMPSDVVAIAVP
-1021 KIGNYTVGNFCSESG
+1021 KIGTYTVGNFCSESG
-1036 GTVTVDKKRADAGE
+1036 GTVTVDKTRADAGE

-1169 NLSSP
+1169 NLSGP

>member
-15 VLILGFC
+15 VLILGLC
-22 QIPGDRAEAATTHI
+22 QIPGDRVEAAETYK
-36 ITDVEMIGDVREFSE
+36 ITDVKVKNDI
-51 KKSQTSEKVVLADKD
+51 TSFNCNYGPSKNSDKRLMLADNPIRVDTQKD
-66 PIMID
+66 I
-71 PQTHTVYFIY
+71 VYVVY
-81 KSLPAYPEVTTKTV
+81 KSLPEYPDTGADWYGTANDIKVTLAPSADDATIKIFRVILSGTKKTATALLQVQVGTTKV
-95 TYQYDLK
+95 
-102 AYIRINAI
+102 AYNASKGNI
-110 DPAGEI
+110 KVLSESDY
-116 NTEKIMS
+116 
-123 NLVIQSK
+123 SK
-130 LNKDGSVTHALA
+130 L
-142 VGLTAKTTNSETVRS
+142 SENTF
-157 AACKLVS
+157 
-164 ETERPD
+164 E
-170 FSIKFDGNNPQITS
+170 GNYPQITS
-184 MAMKAGMKIKGVPVK
+184 FGLLAGKNIAGVSTDGALV
-199 EIKITQNKLS
+199 KITQNNIKEADLNS
-209 SEQLATEDILDAG
+209 SKSLDAG
-222 VIDINLERNLVDGD
+222 SIDITLTQSIDAYSQVRLNNA
-236 GVNQIEIN
+236 
-244 SGYYTVEIGCPS
+244 YYTAEFGCPN
-256 TYKYANINNYIIRW
+256 TYQASSIQKEDLVW
-270 QRNSKETY
+270 DSKTHIVY
-278 LNLEAV
+278 LNLLATNKNNLE
-284 KADGT
+284 
-289 TKQTF
+289 QTF
-294 RYKVNLNIAAHLY
+294 RYKVNLNIAGYLY
-307 TLSDRSFL
+307 PLNDSYRSFL
-315 DIDGISDLT
+315 DIDGIIDLT

-330 VDNEAGGVMTIKTR
+330 VDNEVDGVMTIKTR

-361 GAFMVP
+361 GAFMVA

-376 EDGSITPKNLNKGLR
+376 NDGSITPENLNKGLS

-410 PWALQWKDS
+410 PWALQWKGS
-419 DNSQIKNVLKDDVVQ
+419 DNSQIKNVLKNDEVQ
-434 ERTGA
+434 ERTFA
-439 ATHTVETL
+439 ATYTVETL

-472 GDGSTVDGVTYKNGS
+472 GDGSTVDSVTYKNGS

-508 YHNVSVSAEDTDGKK
+508 YHNVSVSAEDTDGKE

-540 TVAAV
+540 TVAAM

-562 YELDHWV
+562 YEFDHWF

-587 FTMPDQEVAI
+587 FTMPDQEVAV

-610 QLKGANGGW
+610 QLKGANGGR

-626 QGHTFYVRTEGQG
+626 QGHTFYVSTEGQG

-654 IITNS
+654 TITNS

-671 GTAWEDNGTWEGSQP
+671 GTAWEDDGNWEGSQP
-686 VITIDSEPQTWV
+686 VITIGSEPQTWV
-698 AEFKD
+698 AEFKA
-703 KAFGLVRL
+703 KAFGSVRL

-755 HWEVVDEDNTTR
+755 HWEVVDEDKTTR
-767 DLLKDAGST
+767 DLLKDAGPT
-776 ATLTRAEGDR
+776 ATLTRAEGDG
-786 KELTVTAVFK
+786 KDLTVTAVFK

-841 SAEDAEGLAQ
+841 SAEDAEGLKM
-851 EGKYYLRITHSD
+851 EGKYFLRITHSP
-863 KATVFH
+863 KSTVYH
-869 RTFDD
+869 SSFDD
-874 AHPINPELAWN
+874 AHPINPALAWN
-885 KGNVTCPITVNSLG
+885 KGNVTCPIEVNSLG

-953 FYLYKKANAEE
+953 FYLYKKANVEE

-1007 NGAMPSDVVTIDVP
+1007 NGAMPSDVVAIAVP
-1021 KIGNYTVGNFCSESG
+1021 KIGTYTVGNFCSESG

-1109 SETEGPTIT
+1109 SETDGPTIT